1 MLYFL
6 LICHYIDKI
15 PGVMLFSSKRVEKE
29 SDIAVFSS
37 LLFCRIGYFPTKQ
50 YEIPLVLLSSSC
62 APFSGLLSLGRE
74 CAHYTTVLDLLILL
88 NLTVCLSVCPSVCPS
103 DCLSICLSVCPS
115 VRPSVCLSI
124 ICLSSFCLSVCIRLY
139 ICLSVSV
146 CVCVIYTFLLNFL
159 VKQINVYFI
168 QLTKMA

>member
-1 MLYFL
+1 MSTPVDALFFVNFATILNKYL
-6 LICHYIDKI
+6 GLC
-15 PGVMLFSSKRVEKE
+15 LFSSKRVERE

-74 CAHYTTVLDLLILL
+74 CAHYTTVLDFSLILL
-88 NLTVCLSVCPSVCPS
+88 NLTVCLVCPSVCPS

-139 ICLSVSV
+139 ICLSALCV
-146 CVCVIYTFLLNFL
+146 CVCNLYISFKLF
-159 VKQINVYFI
+159 
-168 QLTKMA
+168 